1 VVQGGVGF
9 RYWCGDRGA
18 SLLVGGSAVWH
29 QEVVAEDVQ
38 QFTEE
43 LWEAARTRVREVLY
57 ARTGLMLRGT
67 HPDLE
72 RIEWLWIWE
81 PGPETETRVK
91 AFESGLSAM
100 RPAGTRARDLTMTD
114 LAALARR
121 TGAHQSV
128 TRRT

>member
-1 VVQGGVGF
+1 M
-9 RYWCGDRGA
+9 
-18 SLLVGGSAVWH
+18 WH